1 MKAQSRGRG
10 RLPSEPEKR
19 MLNAMPV
26 FVPQGYALGIGY
38 ANHVSGDTVCTLQI
52 GGMMTVMNGA
62 FT

>member
-1 MKAQSRGRG
+1 
-10 RLPSEPEKR
+10 